1 MATKRRSDRR
11 IRYRHR
17 RNKGCWGKA
26 FYESW
31 TIDIDPSLGGQ
42 THLDI
47 ALHEGLHCLFP
58 DLSEESVNSAGNVL
72 ADLLWRL
79 GYRRTSEDDE

>member
-1 MATKRRSDRR
+1 MATKRRSERR

-17 RNKGCWGKA
+17 KNRGCYGKA

-31 TIDIDPSLGGQ
+31 TIDIDPRLGGE
-42 THLDI
+42 THLSI
-47 ALHEGLHCLFP
+47 AIHEGLHCLYP
-58 DLSEESVNSAGNVL
+58 DLDEQSVNSAGNVL

-79 GYRRTSEDDE
+79 GYRRTNEDE

>member
-1 MATKRRSDRR
+1 MATKKRNDRRR

-26 FYESW
+26 WPASW
-31 TIDIDPSLGGQ
+31 TIDLDPSLGGV

-47 ALHEGLHCLFP
+47 ALHEGLHCVFP
-58 DLSEESVNSAGNVL
+58 DLCEEAVNSAGTTL

-79 GYRRTSEDDE
+79 GYRRTHEDD

>member
-1 MATKRRSDRR
+1 MATRKRSERR

-31 TIDIDPSLGGQ
+31 TIDIDPRLAGQ

-47 ALHEGLHCLFP
+47 AIHEGLHCLFP
-58 DLSEESVNSAGNVL
+58 QIDEAVINAAGTTL

-79 GYRRTSEDDE
+79 GYRRTNEED